1 MCGILGQINFEHRSD
16 WNQELFSRAL
26 SLQKHR
32 GPDGSGINVGSKYI
46 FGHRRLSIIDLDKRA
61 NQPMTSFDESVILV
75 FNGEIYNYKELR
87 DNLTK
92 EGYRFKTKSDSEV
105 LLYSYYEK
113 GINCIDE
120 FIGMFSFAIFD
131 KRINKSF
138 IVRDRLGI
146 KPLYY
151 NFNDNCLTF
160 SSEVKSILKL
170 SDQERKM
177 NLNAISSYLS
187 FRYPILDDTFFQGI
201 KSLPPGHY
209 IELSEN
215 SLSINEYWNLSEKFK
230 QQKND
235 RGEAFYIEGIREL
248 LESAVKYRMLSD
260 VPFGSFLSGGVD
272 SSIITAL
279 MSIASD
285 DPIKTFI
292 TGFDEEGFNEFEYAD
307 LISKKFKNDHH
318 EIPVNRDDYFQ
329 KMDDLIGFK
338 DAPLSVPNE
347 VPLYIMSKKLKES
360 ISVVLS
366 GEGADEIF
374 GGYGR
379 IFISPYDYERIKN
392 IDDLPLSPSDKEVLT
407 ANFIKKY
414 KETTFN
420 SELEHFINLYSYTS
434 LNEKKDLLSSN
445 LPLNNIEEQ
454 LIKKFESYFNEI
466 DEVSYSNKI
475 MYAFEKIHLVGLL
488 QRLDNATMASSVEAR
503 VPFVDHRLV
512 EFAFTIPFKYKIKWS
527 GLESKELSKLLMSDE
542 ISEVFD
548 NPKAI
553 LKKAYEDLIPDS
565 ILYRKKMGFPVPINR
580 WFGDDFNN
588 YAKKILLSDVAKK
601 RGLYNIPIIKKWL
614 NSGKL
619 YRDHGFAMKIWMLIN
634 LELFNIKYFDSIE

>member
-1 MCGILGQINFEHRSD
+1 MCGILGQINFKRVAK
-16 WNQELFSRAL
+16 WNRDLFSEAL
-26 SLQKHR
+26 LLQKHR
-32 GPDGSGINVGSKYI
+32 GPDGSGINLGNDYI
-46 FGHRRLSIIDLDKRA
+46 FGHRRLSIIDLDNRA
-61 NQPMTSFDESVILV
+61 SQPMTSYDENVILV
-75 FNGEIYNYKELR
+75 FNGEIYNYLELR
-87 DNLTK
+87 DNLIK
-92 EGYRFKTKSDSEV
+92 DGYRFKTESDSEV

-151 NFNDNCLTF
+151 SFNDNCLTF

-170 SDQERKM
+170 DSQERKI
-177 NLNAISSYLS
+177 NLKAISSYFS
-187 FRYPILDDTFFQGI
+187 FRYPILDDTFFEGVN
-201 KSLPPGHY
+201 SLPPGHY
-209 IELSEN
+209 IEVSVN
-215 SLSINEYWNLSEKFK
+215 SFSINEYWNLSEKFK
-230 QQKND
+230 QQRND
-235 RGEAFYIEGIREL
+235 RGEAYYINGIKEL

-292 TGFDEEGFNEFEYAD
+292 SGFDEEGFNEFEYANQMAE
-307 LISKKFKNDHH
+307 KFNTDHH
-318 EIPVNRDDYFQ
+318 EIPVIGDDYFLQ
-329 KMDDLIGFK
+329 MDNLIGFK

-366 GEGADEIF
+366 GEGSDEIF

-392 IDDLPLSPSDKEVLT
+392 IDDLSLSSSDKEALI

-414 KETTFN
+414 KESSFK

-434 LNEKKDLLSSN
+434 FNEKKDLLDPN
-445 LPLNNIEEQ
+445 LPLSDIEGQ

-466 DEVSYSNKI
+466 DEASYSNKI

-527 GLESKELSKLLMSDE
+527 GLKSKELSKLLMSDE

-580 WFGDDFNN
+580 WFGEDFNK
-588 YAKKILLSDVAKK
+588 YAKKILLSDIARK
-601 RGLYNIPIIKKWL
+601 RGIYNTSNIEKWL
-614 NSGKL
+614 SSDRL
-619 YRDHGFAMKIWMLIN
+619 YEDHGFAMKIWMLIN
-634 LELFNIKYFDSIE
+634 LELFNLKYFDSQG